1 MRKITTLKTFDPVIQ
16 TYLRALSPPAKNK
29 GVRYSLA
36 QGPSQVATNNSV
48 EAAIAF
54 NLETINK
61 ACTLAA
67 EFDVQLI
74 SFPELF
80 LSGYE
85 LKSTDTAAATARYL
99 LDHNFHETGGPI
111 SALALKYNMAIICP
125 LPYQGVDPAG
135 NFGVYDAALVFDHTG
150 TLLGVQFKTH
160 LWGQEEF
167 SWFRAP
173 SYNMHKSA
181 SDPLQNP
188 YRTFDING
196 FPVGIAICYDAEFPE
211 VARCLALNGALL
223 TVIPTAAP
231 TSTLPGQT
239 EPYPDIALHCIPA
252 NALHNQNFCSYG
264 NRANW
269 EYSVE
274 GSVQTQVLQYT
285 GNSIICDP
293 YGSALVKAI
302 RNEDTLLIADCIIC
316 DFQSTQPPETS
327 YIINRRPDLYKI
339 LAEPT
344 IPYPAGE
351 TYTYQVN
358 QKSPP
363 APATP
368 NRNRCNR

>member
-1 MRKITTLKTFDPVIQ
+1 MQKNTTLKPYTPVIQ
-16 TYLRALSPPAKNK
+16 TYLRQLTPPAKNK
-29 GVRYSLA
+29 GIRYSLA
-36 QGPSQVATNNSV
+36 QGPSQVATASTIK
-48 EAAIAF
+48 EAITF
-54 NLETINK
+54 NLDTMNT
-61 ACTLAA
+61 ACSLAA
-67 EFDVQLI
+67 KFDVQLI

-85 LKSTDTAAATARYL
+85 LKSADIAAATAHYL
-99 LDHNFHETGGPI
+99 LEHHFYETGGLI

-135 NFGVYDAALVFDHTG
+135 NPGTYDAALVIDHTG

-160 LWGQEEF
+160 LWGTEEY

-173 SYNMHKSA
+173 AYNMQKSGY
-181 SDPLQNP
+181 DPLQNP
-188 YRTFDING
+188 YRIFDING

-231 TSTLPGQT
+231 VSMLSGQT

-264 NRANW
+264 NRASW

-293 YGSALVKAI
+293 YGSALVKAV

-316 DFQSTQPPETS
+316 DFPSTQPPETS
-327 YIINRRPDLYKI
+327 YLINRRPDLYNV
-339 LAEPT
+339 LTAPT
-344 IPYPAGE
+344 VPYPAGE
-351 TYTYQVN
+351 SYTYLVN
-358 QKSPP
+358 QQDPP
-363 APATP
+363 APATL
-368 NRNRCNR
+368 NKNRCDR